1 MSTSPANQSEIKQL
15 LQADSEYQTNL
26 SRLNKMMKMGG
37 SLSGHERNCAFLN
50 LGGESFATVSSVAG
64 IDFADDGR
72 GVATTDWDGDGDLDF
87 WTTNRTGP
95 RLRLMRHKRCF
106 SKLLTVRLVPEHD
119 KICSYMVSYA

>member
-37 SLSGHERNCAFLN
+37 SLSGHERNCAFPN

-64 IDFADDGR
+64 IDFADDVAELQRPIGTAMVIWIFGR
-72 GVATTDWDGDGDLDF
+72 RIAPALACV
-87 WTTNRTGP
+87 
-95 RLRLMRHKRCF
+95 
-106 SKLLTVRLVPEHD
+106 
-119 KICSYMVSYA
+119 